1 MLEVDELLGVM
12 TVVVVVVVVVVVAA
26 AVIAAED
33 DEGGCGG
40 GGGGSGGGGG
50 GGGCKWT
57 VGFSGN
63 PAELCIDSTGD
74 STPVDGVSGGCG
86 GLETAGGTAASTT
99 PPFRSLPSPKG

>member
-12 TVVVVVVVVVVVAA
+12 TVVVVVVVVVVAA

-33 DEGGCGG
+33 DEGGC

-86 GLETAGGTAASTT
+86 GLETAGGAAASTT
-99 PPFRSLPSPKG
+99 PPFRSLPSPIG